1 MTATWW
7 AVLLAGLAGAL
18 LAGGSP
24 AAARVAAAGRSPGGR
39 PPGGPAASRRPRLC
53 AARVLRWRQR
63 RRAAVLRASL
73 SELLDG
79 VVAELRAGADPRAAV
94 AAAAGGLPELGPLA
108 AAARSPTGRPVAA
121 LLALGRRPGG
131 AAARS
136 FAVAWSVAEATGSGL
151 AGPAQRVR
159 QAVRDDERLRREVA
173 AGLAGARST
182 ARLLALLPLVGLLLG
197 TGLGAD
203 PLGWLTGTAAG
214 LACALL
220 GGGLVAAGLWWT
232 GRIAASVTREFS
244 GDP

>member
-1 MTATWW
+1 MTATWA
-7 AVLLAGLAGAL
+7 AVGLAALAGLV

-24 AAARVAAAGRSPGGR
+24 AAARARAVAAGVQ
-39 PPGGPAASRRPRLC
+39 PGGPGASCRPGPCRARLH
-53 AARVLRWRQR
+53 RWRQR
-63 RRAAVLRASL
+63 RRAAVLRDSL
-73 SELLDG
+73 IELLDG
-79 VVAELRAGADPRAAV
+79 LVAELRAGADPRAAV

-108 AAARSPTGRPVAA
+108 AAARSPAGRPEDV
-121 LLALGRRPGG
+121 LLALGCRPGG

-136 FAVAWSVAEATGSGL
+136 LAVAWSVAEATGSGL
-151 AGPAQRVR
+151 AGPAQRVH

-173 AGLAGARST
+173 AGLAGPRAT

-214 LACALL
+214 SACALL
-220 GGGLVAAGLWWT
+220 GAALVAAGLWWT
-232 GRIAASVTREFS
+232 RRIAASVTREFS

>member
-7 AVLLAGLAGAL
+7 AVGSAALAGAL

-24 AAARVAAAGRSPGGR
+24 AAARARAAAAGRQPG
-39 PPGGPAASRRPRLC
+39 AAVASRRPRGC
-53 AARVLRWRQR
+53 PAPVRRWRER

-73 SELLDG
+73 VELLDG

-94 AAAAGGLPELGPLA
+94 AAASRGLPELETLS
-108 AAARSPTGRPVAA
+108 AAARSPAGRPVDA
-121 LLALGRRPGG
+121 LLVLGRRPGG

-151 AGPAQRVR
+151 AGPAQRVH
-159 QAVRDDERLRREVA
+159 QAVRADERLRREVA
-173 AGLAGARST
+173 VGLAGPRAT

-214 LACALL
+214 FACALL
-220 GGGLVAAGLWWT
+220 GAGLVAGGLWWT
-232 GRIAASVTREFS
+232 GRIAAAVTREFS
-244 GDP
+244 DDP